1 MNASQTKLVSYR
13 VLRKSLPVVVLIG
26 VLSSRLHAAPPFHG
40 TIFIDPDIITSSDPT
55 TFKSVTPAGQANRRM
70 FDRRGE
76 KWTEEN
82 AYLFTAR
89 FDRGREIE
97 IQVNP
102 EFGSIQAAE
111 VEAEKYTKVIGRLPT
126 SLRANVETV
135 WIHRGMKLFGGGN
148 KNLLIHTEQADQYT
162 ADGILEEALVHE
174 ASHTSLD
181 PTHAVAA
188 TWIKAQQADRE
199 FISKYALENPK
210 REDIAESYLPYL
222 AIRYRKDRISDEL
235 AQKITRAM
243 PHRIEY
249 FDALSLDL
257 YPLVEARTSKAA
269 KPSADAEKAAESPQ
283 R

>member
-1 MNASQTKLVSYR
+1 MQHRRYTLASVS
-13 VLRKSLPVVVLIG
+13 LLVVLNCT
-26 VLSSRLHAAPPFHG
+26 SQAAPPFHG

-55 TFKSVTPAGQANRRM
+55 TFQSITRAGQANRRM

-76 KWTEEN
+76 KWTDVN
-82 AYLFTAR
+82 AYLFIAR

-102 EFGSIQAAE
+102 EFGSAQAAE
-111 VEAEKYTKVIGRLPT
+111 VEAEKYGKVIGRLPT
-126 SLRANVETV
+126 GLRANVETV
-135 WIHRGMKLFGGGN
+135 WIHRGMNLFGGGN
-148 KNLLIHTEQADQYT
+148 KNLLIHTEQAERYT

-181 PTHAVAA
+181 PTHAAA
-188 TWIKAQQADRE
+188 ADWIKAQQADGE

-222 AIRYRKDRISDEL
+222 AVRDRKDRISDEL

-243 PHRIEY
+243 PHRIAY
-249 FDALSLDL
+249 FDGLSLDL
-257 YPLVEARTSKAA
+257 YPLVEARSPKAA
-269 KPSADAEKAAESPQ
+269 KPEAGATKGAESPQ

>member
-1 MNASQTKLVSYR
+1 MHTRRLTLVSNR
-13 VLRKSLPVVVLIG
+13 ARRMCFLIGSLVG

-40 TIFIDPDIITSSDPT
+40 TMFIDPDIITSSDPT
-55 TFKSVTPAGQANRRM
+55 TFRRITRAGQANRRM

-76 KWTEEN
+76 KWTDVN

-89 FDRGREIE
+89 FERGRDIE

-102 EFGSIQAAE
+102 EFGSVQAAK
-111 VEAEKYTKVIGRLPT
+111 VEAAKYAKVIGRLPT
-126 SLRANVETV
+126 GLRTNVETV

-181 PTHAVAA
+181 PTYAA
-188 TWIKAQQADRE
+188 AAEWIKAQQADGE

-222 AIRYRKDRISDEL
+222 AVRYRKDRISDEL
-235 AQKITRAM
+235 AQKITQAIPR
-243 PHRIEY
+243 RIAY
-249 FDALSLDL
+249 FDGLSVDL
-257 YPLVEARTSKAA
+257 YPLAEARSPKAA
-269 KPSADAEKAAESPQ
+269 KPEADAAKGAESPQ